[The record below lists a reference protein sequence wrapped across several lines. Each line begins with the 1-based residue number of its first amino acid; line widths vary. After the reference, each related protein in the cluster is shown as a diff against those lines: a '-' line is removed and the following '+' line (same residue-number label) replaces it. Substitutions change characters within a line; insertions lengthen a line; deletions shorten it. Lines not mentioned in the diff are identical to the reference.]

1 MIGVWMVRAGVPLL
15 FSFDGPET
23 VGASAAEEF
32 VDDLN
37 RGGDWQG
44 DGVVLVNEVEHSS
57 VTRPGDE
64 PIWTLGGVLW
74 LEEPRTG
81 TRERRLC

>member
-37 RGGDWQG
+37 
-44 DGVVLVNEVEHSS
+44 
-57 VTRPGDE
+57 
-64 PIWTLGGVLW
+64 
-74 LEEPRTG
+74 
-81 TRERRLC
+81 

>member
-23 VGASAAEEF
+23 VGASASEEF

-44 DGVVLVNEVEHSS
+44 DGVVLVNEVDHSS
-57 VTRPGDE
+57 VTRPGNE

-74 LEEPRTG
+74 LEEPRTAR
-81 TRERRLC
+81 RERRLC